1 MNQQKIKELVLAT
14 GLVEYDWREDMKY
27 NSSDEL
33 VERLIEVVVRECLVI
48 LNQNNPRPPGTV
60 ILYSMDQDQHF
71 DTGWQVAVETK
82 QARIKQHFGVEE

>member
-1 MNQQKIKELVLAT
+1 MNERIKELA
-14 GLVEYDWREDMKY
+14 
-27 NSSDEL
+27 
-33 VERLIEVVVRECLVI
+33 ERLDTWYPDQGWFIFNDEQLEKFSELLIRECLVI